1 MSNAVCVIMA
11 YNRIGFILFA
21 DYLPP
26 SEVGDSIED
35 REDPSSSSPPPPPQS
50 FLDMNSTA
58 VDNPEYFDSPMA
70 VPKQAVH
77 NLPQV
82 NVDGLKSEK
91 TPLRLRSMSS
101 ESEGASS
108 EHDYYNETD
117 QLNRQKR
124 KKVPVMIIPPRTE
137 STV

>member
-1 MSNAVCVIMA
+1 MEDQEHRSSNI
-11 YNRIGFILFA
+11 
-21 DYLPP
+21 
-26 SEVGDSIED
+26 
-35 REDPSSSSPPPPPQS
+35 PPPPPQPY
-50 FLDMNSTA
+50 LDMNRPA
-58 VDNPEYFDSPMA
+58 IDNPEYFDSPIA
-70 VPKQAVH
+70 VPTQGVN

-91 TPLRLRSMSS
+91 MPLRFRSMSS